1 MRSLDRKLVR
11 DLWHMRGQVLAIIL
25 VVACGVAAFVSMR
38 NIYRSLRGTQAA
50 YYNDYRFADVFV
62 NVKRAPEWVAER
74 IGEIPGVATIQTR
87 VVATV
92 TLDVPGLAE
101 PATGRLISIP
111 ERQSPMLNDL
121 HLVQGRYIEA
131 AHRDEVIVS
140 AAFAEKNGFHP
151 GDEISAIINGHWTRL
166 RIVGV
171 ALSPEF
177 VYEIPPGDMFPD
189 SRRFGV
195 MWMNR
200 HALSAAFNLE
210 GAFND
215 VAISLMQGAREEEVI
230 RRLDS
235 LLEPWGGLGA
245 YGRDDQISNHFVS
258 NEIAELQITST
269 VIPAIFLTVTAF
281 LIHLVLSRLVNTQ
294 RDQIAVLKAFGYDN
308 RALGAHYLKLS
319 LGAVSGGVML
329 GGIAGWYFGFNLTAM
344 YADFFR
350 FPVLRYEMD
359 PWLIGTA
366 MLISFG
372 ASSLGAMRAVRRAI
386 ALPPAE
392 AMRPES
398 PARFRPGF
406 VERLGFQRLLPL
418 SLRII
423 IRNLERNPIKALLN
437 ALVIAVSVSLLVVGF
452 FFYDAIDLITELHFN
467 HAYREDANIVFTEP
481 RPARTRFDA
490 LHLPG
495 VVRAEAYRVVPVR
508 LRFEHRTRRTALL
521 GVEPE
526 GELHRIVDANF
537 RVFKL
542 PPEGLAMTVTLAKS
556 LGVKPGDEITV
567 EALEGTRPVRK
578 VAVVGVVDE
587 VLGLSVYMNRRA
599 LNRLMNETEV
609 ISGLRLMVDEKSFPA
624 LYAQIKRT
632 PAVSGVMLSGVT
644 LQNFNETLARTMGT
658 STAIIIGFAC
668 IIVFGMVYN
677 GARIAL
683 SERGRELA
691 SLRVLGFTKAEI
703 GVMLLGEQ
711 AILTALAIPIGWA
724 TGYLLCFLI
733 VSAIDTELMRLPLV
747 VTGNTMATALL
758 ITALAAVLSGLLVQ
772 WRLRRLDLVEV
783 LKTRE

>member
-62 NVKRAPEWVAER
+62 SVKRAPEWVAER

-308 RALGAHYLKLS
+308 RAIGAHYLKLS

-437 ALVIAVSVSLLVVGF
+437 ALVIAVSVSLLV
-452 FFYDAIDLITELHFN
+452 
-467 HAYREDANIVFTEP
+467 
-481 RPARTRFDA
+481 
-490 LHLPG
+490 
-495 VVRAEAYRVVPVR
+495 
-508 LRFEHRTRRTALL
+508 
-521 GVEPE
+521 
-526 GELHRIVDANF
+526 DANF

-599 LNRLMNETEV
+599 LNRLMNEAEV

-747 VTGNTMATALL
+747 VTGKTMATALL